1 MLSYLRF
8 ALVPCL
14 FLPLTALTT
23 LLGGGWIGVSML
35 CVTLSYV
42 FFDNVMKHDTA
53 DHHYRLPVLLAL
65 IPYLQLPAAALALFA
80 VIWQAAPGDLLG
92 FGAWLSALTDHN
104 IMALHDLAMP
114 ELLLAAVSTGYT
126 MSTNTVVAH
135 ELIHKTHSPLAMI
148 AGRWLLAL
156 VGDAQFSISHVYS
169 HHPNVATPA
178 DGATARRGESVYR
191 FFIRS
196 SLAQYAESWQVET
209 QRLSL
214 LKSRSV
220 LLANRVTRGVLMSL
234 LVVTA
239 CVMAAG
245 VRGGLACL
253 VVMLVSKFLFETV
266 NYIQHYGLV
275 RVPGTHVEPRHS
287 WDCHNQASSAG
298 LLNLTRH
305 SDHHTHPRREYWK
318 LQAHSYA
325 VGIEKGYVAHIFY
338 ALIPPMWFKRMEAK
352 LAYWDE
358 HIATDA
364 ERALIRQS
372 GLPAGNSNV
381 PCVSGESHE

>member
-8 ALVPCL
+8 ALVPCV
-14 FLPLTALTT
+14 FFPLTALTT
-23 LLGGGWIGVSML
+23 VLGGVWIVVSML
-35 CVTLSYV
+35 CVTLSYLL
-42 FFDNVMKHDTA
+42 FDNATTHDTA
-53 DHHYRLPVLLAL
+53 DRRYRLPALLEI
-65 IPYLQLPAAALALFA
+65 IPYLQLPAALLALFA
-80 VIWQAAPGDLLG
+80 LIWQAAPGDLLG
-92 FGAWLSALTDHN
+92 FGAWLTTLTGHN
-104 IMALHDLAMP
+104 IMALHHLTEP

-135 ELIHKTHSPLAMI
+135 ELIHKTHSLAAMMV
-148 AGRWLLAL
+148 GRWLLAL

-196 SLAQYAESWQVET
+196 SLSQYVESWQVEA

-214 LKSRSV
+214 QNRGGAMLV
-220 LLANRVTRGVLMSL
+220 NRVVSGVLMSL
-234 LVVTA
+234 LIVAVCFT
-239 CVMAAG
+239 AAG
-245 VRGGLACL
+245 VRGALACL
-253 VVMLVSKFLFETV
+253 VTMLVSKFLFETV

-275 RVPGTHVEPRHS
+275 RLPGTRVEPRHS
-287 WDCHNQASSAG
+287 WDCNNRASSAG

-305 SDHHTHPRREYWK
+305 SDHHTHPRREYWN

-338 ALIPPMWFKRMEAK
+338 ALIPPLWFKRMEAK

-358 HIATDA
+358 HVASDA

-372 GLPAGNSNV
+372 ESSAVKSTV

>member
-8 ALVPCL
+8 ALVPCV

-23 LLGGGWIGVSML
+23 LLGGVWIVVSML

-42 FFDNVMKHDTA
+42 LFDNATTHDTA
-53 DHHYRLPVLLAL
+53 DRHYRLPALLEI
-65 IPYLQLPAAALALFA
+65 IPYLQLPATLLALFTL
-80 VIWQAAPGDLLG
+80 VWQAAPGDLLG
-92 FGAWLSALTDHN
+92 FGAWLSALTGHN
-104 IMALHDLAMP
+104 IMALHNLTLP
-114 ELLLAAVSTGYT
+114 ELLLAAASTGYT

-135 ELIHKTHSPLAMI
+135 ELIHKTHSLMAMMV
-148 AGRWLLAL
+148 GRWLLAL

-178 DGATARRGESVYR
+178 DGATARRGENVYR

-196 SLAQYAESWQVET
+196 SLSQYVESWQVEA

-214 LKSRSV
+214 QNRRGAMLV
-220 LLANRVTRGVLMSL
+220 NRVISGVLMSL
-234 LVVTA
+234 LIVAA
-239 CVMAAG
+239 CFTAAG
-245 VRGGLACL
+245 IRGALACL
-253 VVMLVSKFLFETV
+253 VTMLVSKFLFETV

-275 RVPGTHVEPRHS
+275 RLPGTRVEPRHS
-287 WDCHNQASSAG
+287 WDCNNRASSAG

-305 SDHHTHPRREYWK
+305 SDHHTHPRREYWN

-338 ALIPPMWFKRMEAK
+338 ALIPPLWFKRMEAK

-358 HIATDA
+358 HVASDA

-372 GLPAGNSNV
+372 ESSAVNSTV

>member
-8 ALVPCL
+8 ALVPCV
-14 FLPLTALTT
+14 FFPLTALTT
-23 LLGGGWIGVSML
+23 VLGGVWIVVSIL
-35 CVTLSYV
+35 CVTLSYLL
-42 FFDNVMKHDTA
+42 FDNATTHDTA
-53 DHHYRLPVLLAL
+53 DRRYRLPALLEI
-65 IPYLQLPAAALALFA
+65 IPYLQLPAALLALFA
-80 VIWQAAPGDLLG
+80 LIWQAAPGDLLG
-92 FGAWLSALTDHN
+92 FGAWLSALTGYN
-104 IMALHDLAMP
+104 IMALHHLTVP
-114 ELLLAAVSTGYT
+114 ELLLAAASTGYT

-135 ELIHKTHSPLAMI
+135 ELIHKTHSLAAMMV
-148 AGRWLLAL
+148 GRWLLAL

-196 SLAQYAESWQVET
+196 SLSQYVESWQVEA

-214 LKSRSV
+214 QNRGGAMLV
-220 LLANRVTRGVLMSL
+220 NRVVSGVLMSL
-234 LVVTA
+234 LIVAVCFT
-239 CVMAAG
+239 AAG
-245 VRGGLACL
+245 VRGALAYL
-253 VVMLVSKFLFETV
+253 VTMLVSKFLFETV

-275 RVPGTHVEPRHS
+275 RLPGTRVEPRHS
-287 WDCHNQASSAG
+287 WDCNNRASSAG

-305 SDHHTHPRREYWK
+305 SDHHTHPRREYWN

-338 ALIPPMWFKRMEAK
+338 ALIPPLWFKRMEAK

-358 HIATDA
+358 HVASDA

-372 GLPAGNSNV
+372 ESSAVKSTV

>member
-8 ALVPCL
+8 ALVPCV

-23 LLGGGWIGVSML
+23 VLGGVWIVVSIL
-35 CVTLSYV
+35 CVTLSYLL
-42 FFDNVMKHDTA
+42 FDNATTHDTA
-53 DHHYRLPVLLAL
+53 DRRYRLPALLEI
-65 IPYLQLPAAALALFA
+65 IPYLQLPAALLALFA
-80 VIWQAAPGDLLG
+80 LIWQAAPGDLLG
-92 FGAWLSALTDHN
+92 FGAWLTTLTGHN
-104 IMALHDLAMP
+104 IMALHHLTQP

-135 ELIHKTHSPLAMI
+135 ELIHKTHSLAAMMV
-148 AGRWLLAL
+148 GRWLLAL

-196 SLAQYAESWQVET
+196 SLSQYVESWQVEA

-214 LKSRSV
+214 QNRGGAMLV
-220 LLANRVTRGVLMSL
+220 NRVVSGVLMSL
-234 LVVTA
+234 LIVAVCFT
-239 CVMAAG
+239 AAG
-245 VRGGLACL
+245 VRGALACL
-253 VVMLVSKFLFETV
+253 VTMLISKFLFETV

-275 RVPGTHVEPRHS
+275 RLPGTRVEPRHS
-287 WDCHNQASSAG
+287 WDCNNRASSAG

-305 SDHHTHPRREYWK
+305 SDHHTHPRREYWN

-338 ALIPPMWFKRMEAK
+338 ALIPPLWFKRMEAK

-358 HIATDA
+358 HVASDA

-372 GLPAGNSNV
+372 ESSAVKSTV

>member
-23 LLGGGWIGVSML
+23 LLGGVWIVVSVL

-42 FFDNVMKHDTA
+42 FFDNVTKHDTA
-53 DHHYRLPVLLAL
+53 DHHYRLPALLEL
-65 IPYLQLPAAALALFA
+65 IPYLQLPAALLALFTL
-80 VIWQAAPGDLLG
+80 IWQAAPGDLLG
-92 FGAWLSALTDHN
+92 FGAWLTALTDVN
-104 IMALHDLAMP
+104 IMALHHLVMP

-135 ELIHKTHSPLAMI
+135 ELIHKTHSLVAMI

-178 DGATARRGESVYR
+178 DGATARRGENVYH

-209 QRLSL
+209 QRLSRL
-214 LKSRSV
+214 NSRSV
-220 LLANRVTRGVLMSL
+220 LLANRVVHGVMMSL
-234 LVVTA
+234 VVLA
-239 CVMAAG
+239 VCVMAAG
-245 VRGGLACL
+245 FRGGVVCL
-253 VVMLVSKFLFETV
+253 VTMLVSKFLFETV

-287 WDCHNQASSAG
+287 WDCNNRASSAG

-305 SDHHTHPRREYWK
+305 SDHHTHPRREYWN

-358 HIATDA
+358 YVATDA
-364 ERALIRQS
+364 ERALLRQS
-372 GLPAGNSNV
+372 GLLTGNSNI
-381 PCVSGESHE
+381 PYASGEYHE